1 LSHSIDGIDPS
12 SVKNPTSLQEL
23 SSFLEHANSSGLSV
37 VPWGG
42 GTRIGVG
49 NIPAG
54 YDVALDMTGHTA
66 HLEHVAGDMT
76 VVVDSGVR
84 IADLSVVLK
93 KQEQRLPFEVRDAER
108 ATVGGSVASNA
119 PGRRQSSTG
128 GIRDWVIGMQIVLA
142 DGTVTKSGGRVV
154 KNVQGYDMHRLHT
167 GAFGTLG
174 VISQVAF
181 KLVPLPVD
189 HQTIIAWFEDEESA
203 QEVGVKLVNGLISP
217 EVISLV
223 SGSLGSAVIT
233 AAGESPNSH
242 ESWTLVVRLGGGMR
256 SVKRQVSEVTGAV
269 GAGGAAGYA
278 ILDKTQ
284 DAICWTT
291 LAEFEENT
299 DLSVRVTTRT
309 KNALDISHQILNNSK
324 THTGSIGCLSAICD
338 LGFGAMTV
346 LVKEINDEKALSLVS
361 HISSLVTQKGGS
373 FVVEKCSLAVKKQI
387 DVFSDV
393 GSSLAVM
400 LRVKAQFDPTNTLN
414 PGRFVG
420 KI

>member
-1 LSHSIDGIDPS
+1 
-12 SVKNPTSLQEL
+12 
-23 SSFLEHANSSGLSV
+23 
-37 VPWGG
+37 
-42 GTRIGVG
+42 
-49 NIPAG
+49 
-54 YDVALDMTGHTA
+54 
-66 HLEHVAGDMT
+66 
-76 VVVDSGVR
+76 
-84 IADLSVVLK
+84 
-93 KQEQRLPFEVRDAER
+93 
-108 ATVGGSVASNA
+108 
-119 PGRRQSSTG
+119 
-128 GIRDWVIGMQIVLA
+128 
-142 DGTVTKSGGRVV
+142 
-154 KNVQGYDMHRLHT
+154 
-167 GAFGTLG
+167 
-174 VISQVAF
+174 
-181 KLVPLPVD
+181 VD

-346 LVKEINDEKALSLVS
+346 LVKEINDEKALSLVWY
-361 HISSLVTQKGGS
+361 ISSLVAQKGGS